1 MKILHIGFYD
11 SLGGAA
17 KAMLRIHNALS
28 KIEFVDSKILVVN
41 KLLNNRDIY
50 ETSNLKFKFFFK
62 ITNQI
67 KKIFLQ
73 SHRDYKSFNLINT
86 KFILNFINN
95 YECDLV
101 NLHWIGGEM
110 ISIKEILKI
119 NKKIVWTFHDMWP
132 FLGINHYETKNT
144 YFTNKLNKYLIYQ
157 KHKLSSKRINVI
169 APSNWIFQK
178 FNNNK
183 TFDIGKSSIIPYPID
198 TNFWNTKIKNNYTEV
213 FNFKENVDYILFTSN
228 SGLKDKRKGFE
239 DIIRITRYLSTKNFK
254 KNLEFIVLGS
264 KEVKREFN
272 NNFHINFLPRIDND
286 NILKY
291 FYINSSLTLLLSKQD
306 NLPLVMQESMAC
318 GTPLITFDNGGMS
331 DLITDNYNGFIIK
344 NFDITLLSAKI
355 YEYLNYSES
364 FTATF
369 KMNCIKTIQNKCS
382 EDIIKQSIYNFYLS
396 L

>member
-41 KLLNNRDIY
+41 KLLNNQDIY
-50 ETSNLKFKFFFK
+50 ELSNLKFKFFFK

-86 KFILNFINN
+86 QFILNFINN
-95 YECDLV
+95 YECDFV

-110 ISIKEILKI
+110 ISINEILKI
-119 NKKIVWTFHDMWP
+119 NKKIIWTFHDMWP

-144 YFTNKLNKYLIYQ
+144 YLTNKLNKYLIYQ

-178 FNNNK
+178 FINNK

-228 SGLKDKRKGFE
+228 SGLKDKRKGFK
-239 DIIRITRYLSTKNFK
+239 DIMKITKYLSFKNSK

-264 KEVKREFN
+264 KEIKRELV
-272 NNFHINFLPRIDND
+272 NNFYINFLPRIDND
-286 NILKY
+286 DILKY

-382 EDIIKQSIYNFYLS
+382 EDTIKQSIYNFYLS

>member
-41 KLLNNRDIY
+41 KLLNNQDIY
-50 ETSNLKFKFFFK
+50 ELSNLKFKFFFK

-86 KFILNFINN
+86 QFILNFINN
-95 YECDLV
+95 YECDFV

-110 ISIKEILKI
+110 ISINEILKI
-119 NKKIVWTFHDMWP
+119 NKKIIWTFHDMWP

-144 YFTNKLNKYLIYQ
+144 YLTNKLNKYLIYQ

-178 FNNNK
+178 FINNK

-228 SGLKDKRKGFE
+228 SGLKDKRKGFK
-239 DIIRITRYLSTKNFK
+239 DIMKITKYLSFKNSK

-264 KEVKREFN
+264 KEIKRELV
-272 NNFHINFLPRIDND
+272 NNFYINFLPRIDND
-286 NILKY
+286 DILKY

-369 KMNCIKTIQNKCS
+369 KMNCIKTIQNAMKT
-382 EDIIKQSIYNFYLS
+382 IRGQ
-396 L
+396 